1 MGLRSN
7 AHRDRVAD
15 ATGGGQAWPMP
26 GPQSHYFDEEP
37 PGPGSQSVRRV
48 DLMGRSLEVRTG
60 SGVFSAD
67 RLDPGTQVLLR
78 HAGPVPGH
86 GDLLDLGC
94 GWGPLALALAGAAPA
109 ATVWA
114 VDVNER
120 ARQLTAMNA
129 RDNGM
134 SNIAVRSPGDLD
146 DALQFA
152 AIWSNPPIRIGK
164 EALHALLLAWLPR
177 LAPGG
182 HAELVVQRNLG
193 ADSLHRWLDAALPAD
208 STVDRSA
215 SSKGYRVLVVR
226 RSVTA

>member
-1 MGLRSN
+1 
-7 AHRDRVAD
+7 
-15 ATGGGQAWPMP
+15 MP
-26 GPQSHYFDEEP
+26 ASQSHYFDEEP
-37 PGPGSQSVRRV
+37 TGASTRRLRRV
-48 DLMGRSLEVRTG
+48 DLMGRTLDVSTG

-67 RLDPGTQVLLR
+67 RLDPGSQVLLR

-114 VDVNER
+114 VDVNQR
-120 ARQLTAMNA
+120 ARELTATNA
-129 RDNGM
+129 QDNGLR
-134 SNIAVRSPGDLD
+134 NVVVRSPD
-146 DALQFA
+146 DVDAALQFA
-152 AIWSNPPIRIGK
+152 VIWSNPPIRIGK
-164 EALHALLLAWLPR
+164 EALHQLLLAWLPR

-193 ADSLHRWLDAALPAD
+193 ADSLQRWLQAALPAH

>member
-1 MGLRSN
+1 VS
-7 AHRDRVAD
+7 APH
-15 ATGGGQAWPMP
+15 
-26 GPQSHYFDEEP
+26 SHYFDP
-37 PGPGSQSVRRV
+37 QPSASGPDRHRRV
-48 DLMGRSLEVRTG
+48 ELLGREVDVRTG

-78 HAGPVPGH
+78 HAGPVPAR

-94 GWGPLALALAGAAPA
+94 GWGPITLALAGAAPE

-120 ARQLTAMNA
+120 ARELTAANA

-134 SNIAVRSPGDLD
+134 ANVVVRSP
-146 DALQFA
+146 DAVDPDVLFT

-182 HAELVVQRNLG
+182 RAELVVQRNLG
-193 ADSLHRWLDAALPAD
+193 ADSLHRWLGEALPTGF
-208 STVDRSA
+208 TVERTA
-215 SSKGYRVLVVR
+215 SSKGYRVLVVTR
-226 RSVTA
+226 PVTG

>member
-1 MGLRSN
+1 VS
-7 AHRDRVAD
+7 A
-15 ATGGGQAWPMP
+15 
-26 GPQSHYFDEEP
+26 PQTHYFDPEP
-37 PGPGSQSVRRV
+37 AGPGREHHRTVTLQ
-48 DLMGRSLEVRTG
+48 GREVKVRTG

-78 HAGPVPGH
+78 HAGPVAAH

-94 GWGPLALALAGAAPA
+94 GWGPLTLALANASPE

-120 ARQLTAMNA
+120 ARELTAANA
-129 RDNGM
+129 RDNGLP
-134 SNIAVRSPGDLD
+134 NVRVRPPGGVDP
-146 DALQFA
+146 QVEFA

-164 EALHALLLAWLPR
+164 EALHDLLLAWLPR

-182 HAELVVQRNLG
+182 HAELVVRRNLG
-193 ADSLHRWLDAALPAD
+193 ADSLHRWLQEALPTGT
-208 STVDRSA
+208 TVERTA

-226 RSVTA
+226 RAVTG